1 MKKSIKVGVV
11 LAALAGTTA
20 MLVGGATAASAA
32 PGDGKGAMS
41 SLVAA
46 GTITSAQAKSVHEQ
60 LHADHDAA
68 KAAKPDSRATALSTL
83 VSEGTITQ
91 SQADAVAAA
100 GRGGMRAL
108 VEAGTITKAQADA
121 IKAEFQEYGSTKTD
135 GRSASLAKLVSSGT
149 ITQSQSD
156 AIAAALP
163 APGSKPK
170 ADQGAK
176 AMKPAKP
183 AKAAPAP
190 SATPA
195 A

>member
-1 MKKSIKVGVV
+1 MKKSTKAGLV
-11 LAALAGTTA
+11 LANLAGSA
-20 MLVGGATAASAA
+20 VVMISGASVANAA
-32 PGDGKGAMS
+32 PGAPAGGGALRP
-41 SLVAA
+41 LVSA
-46 GTITSAQAKSVHEQ
+46 GTITSTQAKAVHDQ

-68 KAAKPDSRATALSTL
+68 KSSARSTALSTL
-83 VSEGTITQ
+83 VSEGTLSQ

-100 GRGGMRAL
+100 DRQGIRAL
-108 VEAGTITKAQADA
+108 VDAGTITRTQAEA

-135 GRSASLAKLVSSGT
+135 GRSASLAKLVSNGT
-149 ITQSQSD
+149 ITQSQAD

-170 ADQGAK
+170 GDRGE
-176 AMKPAKP
+176 KPMKP

-190 SATPA
+190 SGTPA